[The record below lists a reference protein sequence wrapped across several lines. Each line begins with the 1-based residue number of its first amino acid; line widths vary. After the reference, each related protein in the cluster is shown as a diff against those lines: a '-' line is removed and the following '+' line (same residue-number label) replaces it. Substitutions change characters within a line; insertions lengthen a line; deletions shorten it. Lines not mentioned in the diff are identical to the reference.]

1 MLKNLHSVLCC
12 IRDYGT
18 VCGVRNFVTFRIS
31 SHLVLCRIRYYVAF
45 GIMSHSVLC
54 HIWGY
59 VVWDYGIVRDYVTF
73 DVMSFGIMLHSDL
86 CCILTYVVRDCVLR
100 RNVVQVLLGV
110 ISVYRQNGWK
120 M

>member
-18 VCGVRNFVTFRIS
+18 VCGIRNFVTFRIS

-73 DVMSFGIMLHSDL
+73 DVMSFCIMSHSDL
-86 CCILTYVVRDCVLR
+86 VRDCVFQ

-110 ISVYRQNGWK
+110 TSVYRQNGWK

>member
-45 GIMSHSVLC
+45 GIMSHL
-54 HIWGY
+54 GY
-59 VVWDYGIVRDYVTF
+59 VVWDYGIVRDYVTI
-73 DVMSFGIMLHSDL
+73 DVMSFGIMSHSDL
-86 CCILTYVVRDCVLR
+86 CCSGLCLQ